1 MHGVDD
7 SKLGRSALWDS
18 DSCRLSLRDEA
29 ATLTLG
35 AEIARILQPGMTLY
49 LEGDL
54 GAGKTT
60 LVRGVLRALGYAGRV
75 KSPTYTLTE
84 IYSLPGF
91 ELYHFDLYRMTD
103 PREWLDAGFREV
115 ANGSTVS
122 LVEWPE
128 KAAGLLPPPDLRIR
142 LQVQDAGR
150 EVEIVAETELGKKCL
165 KAYCSEC

>member
-7 SKLGRSALWDS
+7 NK
-18 DSCRLSLRDEA
+18 SLAGTPPQYQTDWRMLVDEA
-29 ATLTLG
+29 ATLAFG
-35 AEIARILQPGMTLY
+35 ANIAPHLRSGMTLY

-60 LVRGVLRALGYAGRV
+60 LVRGLLRALGYVGRV

-84 IYSLPGF
+84 IYSMPDF
-91 ELYHFDLYRMTD
+91 ELYHFDLYRMHD

-115 ANGSTVS
+115 GDGRTVS

-128 KAAGLLPPPDLRIR
+128 KAAGLLPPPDVRIQLRV
-142 LQVQDAGR
+142 LDAGR
-150 EVEIVAETELGKKCL
+150 EVKLVAKTALGKECV
-165 KAYCSEC
+165 KACCSES